1 MSLTVLIFFSVTVV
15 ASVLFFSYQFL
26 GQGYSDDATEVLFDV
41 MPGQSMA
48 AVSKNLEAQK
58 LVKNA
63 QFFQLY
69 AKYTGQ
75 NPKLK
80 MGEYALQ
87 AKMTPQEI
95 LAVITS
101 GKSVTKSL
109 TFPEGVNIFDVA
121 DIISRNGFGTREEIL
136 ALLRDKEFIKILMG
150 KDLESLEGYL
160 FPETYKFTKFE
171 SAKTIITQMVNRF
184 QATWSDLEID
194 LKLFQQNY
202 PQRMWNQNQIVTF
215 ASIVEKETGA
225 VHERNLVSS
234 VFHNRLDL
242 RMRLQTDPTVLY
254 GVALKNN
261 AMPNNITRADLK
273 NPTRH
278 NTYTMNGLPPTPIAN
293 PGREAL
299 KAALNP
305 AKTKY
310 LYFVSQND
318 GTHRFSDS
326 LVAHNA
332 AVKVFQLNPKARQG
346 KSWRDL
352 NKKQELNK

>member
-1 MSLTVLIFFSVTVV
+1 MSLTAIIIFSITVV
-15 ASVLFFSYQFL
+15 VSGLFFSYQFL
-26 GQGYSDDATEVLFDV
+26 GQGYSDDTTEVLFDV
-41 MPGQSMA
+41 MPGQSMT

-58 LVKNA
+58 LIKNA

-75 NPKLK
+75 NPRLK
-80 MGEYALQ
+80 MGEYALN
-87 AKMTPQEI
+87 ANMTPQEI
-95 LAVITS
+95 LVVITS

-109 TFPEGVNIFDVA
+109 TFPEGVNMFDVA
-121 DIISRNGFGTREEIL
+121 EIISKNGFGTREDVL
-136 ALLRDKEFIKILMG
+136 ALLKDKEFIKSLMG
-150 KDLESLEGYL
+150 KDLESLEGYM

-171 SAKTIITQMVNRF
+171 STKTIITQMVRRF
-184 QATWSDLEID
+184 QTVWTDLEID

-202 PQRMWNQNQIVTF
+202 PHRMWNQNQVVTF

-225 VHERNLVSS
+225 PHERNLVSS
-234 VFHNRLDL
+234 VFHNRLNQ

-254 GVALKNN
+254 GVALKNGF
-261 AMPNNITRADLK
+261 MPNNITRADLRT
-273 NPTRH
+273 PTRH

-305 AKTKY
+305 AKSKY

-318 GTHRFSDS
+318 GTHRFSES

-332 AVKVFQLNPKARQG
+332 AVKVFQMNPKARQG